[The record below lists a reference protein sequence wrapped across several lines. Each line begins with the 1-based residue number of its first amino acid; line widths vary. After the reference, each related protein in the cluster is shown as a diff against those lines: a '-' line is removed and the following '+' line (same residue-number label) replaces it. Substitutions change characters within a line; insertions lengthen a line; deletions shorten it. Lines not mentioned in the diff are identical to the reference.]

1 MAEDEGVPA
10 AVESRF
16 VIKLVPC
23 GEPALPWLPSG
34 TVIAIANG
42 TEWPGQAAV
51 KYLAMEW
58 LRSRGLIEP

>member
-1 MAEDEGVPA
+1 
-10 AVESRF
+10 
-16 VIKLVPC
+16 
-23 GEPALPWLPSG
+23 
-34 TVIAIANG
+34 VIAIANG